1 MNEGQLAQAY
11 WTLKNQEAAISA
23 KLAEIRAALVK
34 NTDTRRA
41 GDFLVKVDSSDRQ
54 IMDQEAAREA
64 LEGAGIAVPM
74 KSSPTVRLTVKPW
87 VALETLGVA

>member
-1 MNEGQLAQAY
+1 MNEAQLAQAY
-11 WTLKNQEAAISA
+11 WTLKQQETAITA
-23 KLAEIRAALVK
+23 RLAEIKAALVK

-41 GDFLVKVDSSDRQ
+41 GDFLVKVDSSNRE
-54 IMDQEAAREA
+54 IMDQELAREA

-87 VALETLGVA
+87 VALEALGVA